1 MRSPGE
7 GRVFDLAILFKLFN
21 RAENIAG
28 GNDAIVEAQGPVS
41 IGRWDKEDER
51 GLRMAAQTNRKS
63 IRNRKKSAR
72 PAGPRLRLHIGETQ
86 SCPIFERPYKPAIPC
101 ARSIFLKVHLE
112 KRCPAPSTVTE
123 LEQYLMRARIEIEA
137 SGRLWNQSIQRS
149 QSFRRFRNSASATA
163 CCCRFIDGRGNGSD
177 CSSGGGGQRSDRP
190 DRIRAGSA
198 MRPG

>member
-1 MRSPGE
+1 MKGDSGW
-7 GRVFDLAILFKLFN
+7 LLKQIAN
-21 RAENIAG
+21 RYGIE
-28 GNDAIVEAQGPVS
+28 Q
-41 IGRWDKEDER
+41 R
-51 GLRMAAQTNRKS
+51 
-63 IRNRKKSAR
+63 SAR

-112 KRCPAPSTVTE
+112 MRCPAPSTVTE

-163 CCCRFIDGRGNGSD
+163 CYCRFIDGRGNGSD

-190 DRIRAGSA
+190 DRIRAGSVRGHPKCTTDGHFPRGQSA
-198 MRPG
+198 PLPERETPPPGPV

>member
-1 MRSPGE
+1 MDGRTGGSGVASPAVEPSVQSGWKGWDVWVALDSAWRFVARWLRQLAEGPLLNRSLFAGAGVGSNGVLPVALVTTILLAGALFRSPQGGPTRL
-7 GRVFDLAILFKLFN
+7 GRAN
-21 RAENIAG
+21 
-28 GNDAIVEAQGPVS
+28 
-41 IGRWDKEDER
+41 
-51 GLRMAAQTNRKS
+51 QT
-63 IRNRKKSAR
+63 
-72 PAGPRLRLHIGETQ
+72 
-86 SCPIFERPYKPAIPC
+86 FEP
-101 ARSIFLKVHLE
+101 SNLKVHLE

-149 QSFRRFRNSASATA
+149 QSFRLFRNSASATA

-190 DRIRAGSA
+190 DRIRAGCA